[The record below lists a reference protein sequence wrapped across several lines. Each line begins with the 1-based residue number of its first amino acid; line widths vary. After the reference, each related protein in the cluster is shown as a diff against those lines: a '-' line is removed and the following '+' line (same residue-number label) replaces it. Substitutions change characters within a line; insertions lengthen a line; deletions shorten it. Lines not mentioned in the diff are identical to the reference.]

1 MSAQDLDALRSM
13 YEAFN
18 RRDLAALLETMHP
31 DVEASSPD
39 DLEFAALML
48 RLLGPRFV
56 VLLGTSYRGKEE
68 VRRLF
73 EAMWAISE
81 RLVVEPQEYVELDEG
96 VVAPIILRAR
106 SLDAGIESEV
116 HIAHAWTFSEAK
128 LATLRAFADRERA
141 VSALRQTGKREGE

>member
-1 MSAQDLDALRSM
+1 MSERDVAALRSM

-18 RRDLAALLETMHP
+18 RRDLAGLLEHLHP
-31 DVEASSPD
+31 DIEASSPD

-56 VLLGTSYRGKEE
+56 VLLGTYRGKEE

-81 RLVVEPQEYVELDEG
+81 RFAVEPEDYLELEEG
-96 VVAPIILRAR
+96 VVVPIVMQAT
-106 SLDAGIESEV
+106 SVDAGIDGEV
-116 HIAHAWTFSEAK
+116 RIAHQWTFVDAK
-128 LATLRAFADRERA
+128 AVTLRLFADAERA
-141 VSALRQTGKREGE
+141 ISALRMSGGGGEE